1 MKEDITKREEE
12 VWGMETYYF
21 YCPVC
26 DKSYNIDYDA
36 SSRTAFDG
44 KYENNTCFIKKGKC
58 QFCETKLYVAYDA
71 DRLRVVAYD
80 TKEEKRWRQLT
91 DAYSAKWNELK
102 KIKKELKENK
112 DSKLEKKKE
121 SLKKEC
127 KVMEKEIISSDEK
140 YEEQCELQMIA
151 REQKESAAF

>member
-12 VWGMETYYF
+12 VWGIETYYF

-80 TKEEKRWRQLT
+80 TKEEKRWRELT
-91 DAYSAKWNELK
+91 DVYSAKWNELK

-112 DSKLEKKKE
+112 DSKLEKKKD

-127 KVMEKEIISSDEK
+127 KAMEKEIIRSDEQ

-151 REQKESAAF
+151 REQKESAVF

>member
-12 VWGMETYYF
+12 VWGIETYYF

-91 DAYSAKWNELK
+91 DVYSAKWNELK

-112 DSKLEKKKE
+112 DSKLEKKKD

-127 KVMEKEIISSDEK
+127 KAMEKEIIHSDEQ